1 MAYGV
6 PARLQATPA
15 YLRRDFLAASQG
27 VVDMTEAD
35 LPDLAMVRMEPP
47 PPETSTRKLFLF
59 GIPLV
64 LIGLYAFRGA
74 FR

>member
-1 MAYGV
+1 
-6 PARLQATPA
+6 
-15 YLRRDFLAASQG
+15 
-27 VVDMTEAD
+27 MTEAD
-35 LPDLAMVRMEPP
+35 LPDLQMVRMEPP
-47 PPETSTRKLFLF
+47 PPETARRNLFLF